1 MIDPDKLRCG
11 RLAIGS
17 SEDRKGNYRIVV
29 AGKRVYGRYPT
40 AERAAYRA
48 TQVEKSSR
56 PKKESK

>member
-29 AGKRVYGRYPT
+29 AG
-40 AERAAYRA
+40 RAAYRA